1 MKKILNPHRKPQM
14 ILPIEAPRITEPKT
28 NKKTLPLKAKKK
40 VSLTVH
46 VRFLSINLQYLIF
59 TFWGFYPYEKKCK
72 VYCMCFFYTCH
83 HEVKVVILHPFFL
96 QRFCQQI
103 MYHLVCP
110 LSCSFCKKYWQILH
124 TITVKSN
131 C

>member
-1 MKKILNPHRKPQM
+1 MTLPIKPQE
-14 ILPIEAPRITEPKT
+14 LQNPKQT
-28 NKKTLPLKAKKK
+28 KNPNPYLNKATQDKKK
-40 VSLTVH
+40 SFANCACEIPFHQLAVLDIYF
-46 VRFLSINLQYLIF
+46 R
-59 TFWGFYPYEKKCK
+59 GFYPYEKKCK
-72 VYCMCFFYTCH
+72 VCCMCFFYTCH

-110 LSCSFCKKYWQILH
+110 LSCSFCKKYRQILH